1 MKTSLKFILV
11 VVLSAIFV
19 TSCSRKK
26 DRFISRNY
34 HAVAAE
40 YNALYNG
47 YLALDEG
54 RQSLNDAYSDNYWDI
69 LPIERMQIIDEIILP
84 GQSKNENFNRAEEKA
99 VVFGKYSSAR
109 VLGSG
114 EFGVAHLVT
123 DETGKQWVLKTQV
136 CEDDDAVN
144 EAQKEIIALA
154 GFMRQRGEADACL
167 NRLFAN
173 LDLLSFKK

>member
-11 VVLSAIFV
+11 VILSSIFV

-34 HAVAAE
+34 HAVTAE

-47 YLALDEG
+47 YLALEEG

-99 VVFGKYSSAR
+99 VKAIQRHGMNIDGIER
-109 VLGSG
+109 NR
-114 EFGVAHLVT
+114 
-123 DETGKQWVLKTQV
+123 QI
-136 CEDDDAVN
+136 DDAYLLLGKSRYYTQRFIPAIEAFNYVIANYPQADLIAETNAFLHN
-144 EAQKEIIALA
+144 ESSY
-154 GFMRQRGEADACL
+154 L
-167 NRLFAN
+167 NNKNFDQLQT
-173 LDLLSFKK
+173 